1 MSTPAR
7 RLPPADD
14 PLTAAF
20 WQGTKIGEVRAQRC
34 DACGYLRWPPAPIC
48 PECQS
53 PACAWV
59 RLTPRGTLLSY
70 CVYHRALD
78 PAFRDEIPY
87 AVGYVQLEQGP
98 RMYGQLDGR
107 IDALEVG
114 QQVSAV
120 FRPASPEVTLVR
132 WTTASAVQSPQP
144 ADGTD
149 QHDA

>member
-7 RLPPADD
+7 PLPAADD
-14 PLTAAF
+14 PQTAAF
-20 WQGTKIGEVRAQRC
+20 WQGTKAGEVRAQRC

-48 PECQS
+48 PECQHAAS
-53 PACAWV
+53 TWV
-59 RLTPRGTLLSY
+59 RLNPRGTLVSY

-87 AVGYVQLEQGP
+87 AVGYVQLEEGP
-98 RMYGQLDGR
+98 RMYGQLDGP
-107 IDALEVG
+107 IDGLEVG

-120 FRPASPEVTLVR
+120 FRAASPDVTLVR